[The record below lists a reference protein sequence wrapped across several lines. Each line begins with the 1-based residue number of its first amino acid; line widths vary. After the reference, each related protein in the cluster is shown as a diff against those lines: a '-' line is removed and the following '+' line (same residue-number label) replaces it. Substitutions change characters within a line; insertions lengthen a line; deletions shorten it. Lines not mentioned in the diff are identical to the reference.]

1 MNIVPKLQGGGD
13 ISSLFTTYRPV
24 QTPQVQ
30 APQSVK
36 LSNSD
41 KESLSIK
48 SSSKDDDKEDTKGK
62 LTEKDLFNMIK
73 DVDGLPNEM
82 KSIITN
88 LKRTMATENL
98 VGVDTGELANTY
110 LNSLYKLKVANQN
123 KKRFDESVKDAKEN
137 GSIGEIAITL
147 GGNLLASDKNGNIQE
162 VSLERYQSNPDQ
174 YKLLTNSNLAWL
186 RKYSPKMA
194 FSQNDDAF
202 EIINNGMGFEAFQKL
217 LEQAKVTL
225 GSYKYDEQGIV
236 GKEALAGL
244 RTLQG
249 KSNAEKQKLINSIT
263 GDTVKY
269 NTTQDSNV
277 QAVKALITY
286 LSTTLPKR
294 ARVWAAIKTGKPED
308 EAVTALVGAYLTSSI
323 HQTGSLKIDIPSE
336 GTDKSGNKSKSGGS
350 SELDKMEMNTPMKFL
365 DGEGVSGTY
374 VLNPGTSRA
383 VQVNT
388 NTMPIT
394 NAEGKPIGTNATL
407 QDAVN
412 GEYAGIL
419 DMNHATIGGHTLDSS
434 AFGSVILK
442 DGKISSIDYPCTIKD
457 NGEIVPN
464 ISPKVIKAKQ
474 EAEQLLRSKGVDVRK
489 PEDIKKYW
497 RVINAAYKKYGL
509 SDAYNDQG
517 EPTGNWR
524 RFGVVNVTASDKALG
539 MGEMDDNPLLKE
551 VTNDSVIDN
560 LIQITKD
567 DKFNKKGFFNS
578 LTGSYNRFY
587 EGTLW
592 IPLDVNYQAAAIST
606 KTTMGQTR
614 ALEEAQQA
622 RDVRANWR
630 PAHSI

>member
-1 MNIVPKLQGGGD
+1 MNIIPKLQEGGNV
-13 ISSLFTTYRPV
+13 SSLFTTYRPV

-48 SSSKDDDKEDTKGK
+48 SSSKDEDKEDTKGK

-88 LKRTMATENL
+88 LKRTLATESL
-98 VGVDTGELANTY
+98 VGIDTGELANTY
-110 LNSLYKLKVANQN
+110 LSSLYKLKIANQN
-123 KKRFDESVKDAKEN
+123 KKRFDESIKDAKEN

-162 VSLERYQSNPDQ
+162 VSLQQYQSNPDQ
-174 YKLLTNSNLAWL
+174 YNLLTNSNLAWL

-194 FSQNDDAF
+194 FSKNDNAF
-202 EIINNGMGFEAFQKL
+202 EIINNGMGFESFQKL
-217 LEQAKVTL
+217 LDTAKISL
-225 GSYKYDEQGIV
+225 GNYKYEEQGIA

-244 RTLQG
+244 RALQG
-249 KSNAEKQKLINSIT
+249 KSDVEKQKLINSAT
-263 GDTVKY
+263 GDTIEY
-269 NTTQDSNV
+269 TTSQDSNV
-277 QAVKALITY
+277 QNVKALITY
-286 LSTTLPKR
+286 LSATLPKR
-294 ARVWAAIKTGKPED
+294 ARVWAALKTGKSENK
-308 EAVTALVGAYLTSSI
+308 AVTTLVGAYLASSI
-323 HQTGSLKIDIPSE
+323 KQTNSLKIDIPSE
-336 GTDKSGNKSKSGGS
+336 GKNEKKS
-350 SELDKMEMNTPMKFL
+350 LDKTELNTSQRFL
-365 DGEGVSGTY
+365 NGLGVQSTY

-383 VQVNT
+383 VQVVA
-388 NTMPIT
+388 NTMPLT
-394 NAEGKPIGTNATL
+394 DAEGKPIGTNSTL
-407 QDAVN
+407 QDAVS

-419 DMNHATIGGHTLDSS
+419 DTTHATMGGHTINSS
-434 AFGSVILK
+434 SFGGIILN
-442 DGKISSIDYPCTIKD
+442 DGKISSIDYPCTIKN
-457 NGEIVPN
+457 NGEIIPN
-464 ISPKVIKAKQ
+464 TSPKVIKAKQ

-497 RVINAAYKKYGL
+497 RAINAAYKKYGL

-517 EPTGNWR
+517 KPIGSWR

-539 MGEMDDNPLLKE
+539 MDDMDDNPLLKE
-551 VTNDSVIDN
+551 ITNDSVIDN

-567 DKFNKKGFFNS
+567 NKFNKKGFFNS

-592 IPLDVNYQAAAIST
+592 IPLDVNYHAST
-606 KTTMGQTR
+606 TSKMTVGEAR
-614 ALEEAQQA
+614 SLEEAQQA
-622 RDVRANWR
+622 RDVRANWK
-630 PAHSI
+630 PAHQI

>member
-1 MNIVPKLQGGGD
+1 MNIVPKLQEGGD

-48 SSSKDDDKEDTKGK
+48 SSSKDEDKEDTKGK

-98 VGVDTGELANTY
+98 VGVDTGELANTF
-110 LNSLYKLKVANQN
+110 LSSLYKLKVANQN
-123 KKRFDESVKDAKEN
+123 KKRFDESIKDAKEN

-147 GGNLLASDKNGNIQE
+147 SGNLLTTDKSGSVKEITLQQ
-162 VSLERYQSNPDQ
+162 YQSSPESYN
-174 YKLLTNSNLAWL
+174 LLTNSNLAWL
-186 RKYSPKMA
+186 RKYSPRMA
-194 FSQNDDAF
+194 FSKNDEAF
-202 EIINNGMGFEAFQKL
+202 EIINNGIGFESFQKL
-217 LEQAKVTL
+217 LDTAKVSL
-225 GSYKYDEQGIV
+225 GSYKYEEQGV
-236 GKEALAGL
+236 AGKEALAGL

-249 KSNAEKQKLINSIT
+249 KSDSEKQKLINSVT
-263 GDTVKY
+263 GDTVEY
-269 NTTQDSNV
+269 STSQDSNV
-277 QAVKALITY
+277 ENVKALITY
-286 LSTTLPKR
+286 LSATLPKR
-294 ARVWAAIKTGKPED
+294 ARVWAALKTGKSEE

-323 HQTGSLKIDIPSE
+323 KQTNSLKIDIPSE
-336 GTDKSGNKSKSGGS
+336 GKGKGKSGGS
-350 SELDKMEMNTPMKFL
+350 SELDKMEMNTSQRFL
-365 DGEGVSGTY
+365 SGLGVQSTY

-383 VQVNT
+383 VQIIA
-388 NTMPIT
+388 NTMPLT
-394 NAEGKPIGTNATL
+394 NAEGKPIGTNSTL
-407 QDAVN
+407 QDAVS

-419 DMNHATIGGHTLDSS
+419 DTNHATMGGHTINSA
-434 AFGSVILK
+434 AFGSIILN

-457 NGEIVPN
+457 NGEIIPN
-464 ISPKVIKAKQ
+464 TSPKIIKAKQ

-497 RVINAAYKKYGL
+497 RAINAAYKKYGL

-517 EPTGNWR
+517 KPTGSWR

-539 MGEMDDNPLLKE
+539 MDEMDDNPLLKE

-567 DKFNKKGFFNS
+567 DKFNKKEFFNS

-592 IPLDVNYQAAAIST
+592 IPLDVNYHAST
-606 KTTMGQTR
+606 TSKMTVGEAR
-614 ALEEAQQA
+614 SLEEAQQA
-622 RDVRANWR
+622 EDVRANWI
-630 PAHSI
+630 PAHQI